1 MSKIEQ
7 LITELCPNG
16 VEYKAIGEITDM
28 QRGTSLTKNKAIEG
42 NYPVISGGKEPAFY
56 CNQFNR
62 EGETITVAG
71 SGVGAGYIQYWNIPI
86 FANDCFTV
94 KGKEDISTKYVYYCM
109 ANMQECIYKTKKV
122 GGVPHCYI
130 SDIKDF
136 KIPVPPLEVQREIV
150 RVLDSFTSLSA
161 ELSARKK
168 QYEYYR
174 DSLLSFENTKV
185 EYKKLG
191 EIADMG
197 TGSSNTDEAIVGG
210 TYPFYVR
217 SQNPLRKNEYE
228 FDETAIITA
237 GDGAIGKV
245 FHYVEGKYALHQR
258 AYRIHIKDK
267 NILAKYAFYYIQTKF
282 YDYIL
287 KIGFRS
293 SVSSI
298 RRPMLNAF
306 KIPVPPL
313 EEQRKIVRVLDN
325 FNAICSDLSAG
336 LPAEIEARKKQYE
349 YYRDKLLTFKE
360 LKIV

>member
-94 KGKEDISTKYVYYCM
+94 KGKEDISTKYIYYCM
-109 ANMQECIYKTKKV
+109 ANMQECIYKTKK
-122 GGVPHCYI
+122 GGGIPHCHI
-130 SDIKDF
+130 SNIKDF
-136 KIPVPPLEVQREIV
+136 KIPIPPLEVQRE
-150 RVLDSFTSLSA
+150 
-161 ELSARKK
+161 
-168 QYEYYR
+168 
-174 DSLLSFENTKV
+174 
-185 EYKKLG
+185 
-191 EIADMG
+191 
-197 TGSSNTDEAIVGG
+197 
-210 TYPFYVR
+210 
-217 SQNPLRKNEYE
+217 
-228 FDETAIITA
+228 
-237 GDGAIGKV
+237 
-245 FHYVEGKYALHQR
+245 
-258 AYRIHIKDK
+258 
-267 NILAKYAFYYIQTKF
+267 
-282 YDYIL
+282 
-287 KIGFRS
+287 
-293 SVSSI
+293 
-298 RRPMLNAF
+298 
-306 KIPVPPL
+306 
-313 EEQRKIVRVLDN
+313 IVRVLDN